1 MSDLDV
7 CNLAHDGKF
16 KELFERI
23 YSNPKLTTLK
33 DSSGRT
39 ILHWAV
45 CGGHVDLVKRLI
57 QGGCSPDEPDSSEW
71 TPLMIAASAG
81 HENIVTY
88 LLDSGL
94 SVNVNTVNSTGQNCL
109 HYAAS
114 RNRISIAR
122 QLLLAGIQ
130 ADLRDWGGNTPLHRA
145 VTKGHS
151 EMCKMLLAGDALE
164 GAPSNGKID
173 KCSPNTPNDAG
184 QTPLHNACE
193 EGSGEIVR
201 ILLAAGG
208 DLSVKDKEGK
218 TPADLA
224 PDKLRVSMPKDLKL
238 QPP

>member
-1 MSDLDV
+1 MSDLEV
-7 CNLAHDGKF
+7 CNLAHDGKVT
-16 KELFERI
+16 ELFNSI
-23 YSNPKLTTLK
+23 NADPKLTTLK
-33 DSSGRT
+33 DSSGRM
-39 ILHWAV
+39 ILHWAA
-45 CGGHVDLVKRLI
+45 CGGHVELVKRLI

-71 TPLMIAASAG
+71 TPLMIAVSAG
-81 HENIVTY
+81 REDVVDY

-122 QLLLAGIQ
+122 RLLLAGIQ

-145 VTKGHS
+145 VTRGHV
-151 EMCKMLLAGDALE
+151 EMCKILLAGDALE
-164 GAPSNGKID
+164 GASNNRKID

-208 DLSVKDKEGK
+208 DLSIKDREGK

-224 PDKLRVSMPKDLKL
+224 PDNLRVSMHKDLKL
-238 QPP
+238 RPS